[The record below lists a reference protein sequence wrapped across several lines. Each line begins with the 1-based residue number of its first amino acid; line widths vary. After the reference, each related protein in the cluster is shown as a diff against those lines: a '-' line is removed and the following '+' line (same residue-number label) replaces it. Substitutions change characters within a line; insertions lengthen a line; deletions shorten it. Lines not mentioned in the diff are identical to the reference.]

1 MHPAPRIRCVPLFLA
16 TLISGGV
23 SVAGAQIREPICLLA
38 HSGTCG
44 QVSSPP
50 AARDSVTCGSGATF
64 AWDWATG
71 YLSMDGGG
79 ELVGC
84 DTLTILGLP
93 AGQPVALRARVH
105 AIAHVDAVTV
115 PGTSGYTYDLYFYGP
130 HLDIGFD
137 AFVNPGD
144 PPVDLDMVKEIPLPC
159 VAGDPF
165 AVNLQFSGGVGQ
177 VGEVSRFRGLL
188 EFLDLPPG
196 ATIVSR
202 RGGTDP
208 ASPTATRTPTW
219 GALKMLWR

>member
-1 MHPAPRIRCVPLFLA
+1 LLA
-16 TLISGGV
+16 TGLILGV
-23 SVAGAQIREPICLLA
+23 ASTAGAQIREPVCLIP

-44 QVSSPP
+44 QSSSPP
-50 AARDSVTCGSGATF
+50 AARDSVTCPSGATF

-105 AIAHVDAVTV
+105 AIAHVDSGAFF
-115 PGTSGYTYDLYFYGP
+115 GTSGYTYDLYFYGP

-137 AFVNPGD
+137 AFVNLGD

-165 AVNLQFSGGVGQ
+165 AVNLQYSGGAGHA
-177 VGEVSRFRGLL
+177 GEVSRFRGLL
-188 EFLDLPPG
+188 EFLDLPAG

-208 ASPTATRTPTW
+208 TSPTATRTPTW